1 MSRQRYLCAT
11 ELTVVTTPATII
23 AVAAAGGIGTCPH
36 RCGAIPYH
44 SALSYSCQVS
54 WAWRG
59 ASSFQLLT
67 IKGGGTDGIATFDE
81 EKKVLTELIM
91 LRRCYE
97 NVLETGVC

>member
-1 MSRQRYLCAT
+1 M
-11 ELTVVTTPATII
+11 VK
-23 AVAAAGGIGTCPH
+23 
-36 RCGAIPYH
+36 
-44 SALSYSCQVS
+44 
-54 WAWRG
+54 
-59 ASSFQLLT
+59 